1 MDILSASEKAP
12 RWGSPFMPLLSS
24 CCQHSWS
31 HFAGGQRYIVL
42 NKSRFVSTRWLLC
55 LEMAED
61 VAGVTWSMLCFC
73 CLCFCWLHPVLDLL
87 SKLIG
92 LPAPSQASL
101 IPSLLSGIKAR
112 CELNWL
118 QKLVNWH
125 LLKLGIN
132 AVHCRG
138 HVSRWPMVKVCS
150 FFFPLGPFGWT
161 NYNLEGRDF
170 PSCPNAAL
178 PSPILPPSLL
188 QGSCTPLM
196 VATLHPPSAGIAPQ
210 YSLPLGLG
218 AGVGR
223 PTLLEHT
230 ATVLVKQRWRPW
242 RKTCTLP
249 LPLTVPSLLPHASF
263 FFILFANFPLSL
275 CPASG
280 VFSFFL
286 HHVSPF
292 IHLSWIW

>member
-150 FFFPLGPFGWT
+150 FFFHLVPLAEQTTTLKDVTFHPALT
-161 NYNLEGRDF
+161 
-170 PSCPNAAL
+170 L
-178 PSPILPPSLL
+178 PSPPLSSLPPS
-188 QGSCTPLM
+188 SRVPAHPWWWPPCT
-196 VATLHPPSAGIAPQ
+196 HPQQA
-210 YSLPLGLG
+210 
-218 AGVGR
+218 
-223 PTLLEHT
+223 
-230 ATVLVKQRWRPW
+230 
-242 RKTCTLP
+242 
-249 LPLTVPSLLPHASF
+249 
-263 FFILFANFPLSL
+263 
-275 CPASG
+275 
-280 VFSFFL
+280 
-286 HHVSPF
+286 
-292 IHLSWIW
+292 